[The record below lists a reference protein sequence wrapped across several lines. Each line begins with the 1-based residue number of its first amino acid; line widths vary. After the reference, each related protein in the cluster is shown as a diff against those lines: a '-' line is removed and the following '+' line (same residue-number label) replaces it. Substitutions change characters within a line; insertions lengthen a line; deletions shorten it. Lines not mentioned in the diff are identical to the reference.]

1 MKSKSK
7 KEIKIIDRIALI
19 YIDYSKLS
27 MKLTILFNKINKMPL
42 FSNLEENQEICFE
55 KSDNKNSTIIDPNDI
70 NIESPSGSFFEN
82 EIKNSNGIFNEKN
95 GDLLLENFS
104 NVLHDEIHNVYLT
117 YLKVEKNIFKKLN
130 SLLNHSEKFPYFNL
144 LQLVTKLK
152 EINQLSNDTFKLTYY
167 IEINLK
173 LLKKICNELDLKI
186 SKLYDKGFLSY
197 QILRNQFELPDTP
210 LSYILKFKIIDE
222 SCFII
227 DDLRKKLLNYI
238 NICDRT
244 NITKINNESNLSKN
258 LLSDED
264 RSIMN
269 SLDQQLNDERVAKKT
284 INKLL
289 SKSNHYNLE
298 IIKNLKLIFLL
309 SKIRLKYYNLS
320 VFIRYEYSQSNIQNE
335 NDKVFINSLMDEE
348 NVIHYF
354 IDKSVYKEYI
364 NKKKNKLSKGNRS
377 NINLILIK
385 FFIYQIIFC
394 TSLFYKKDDENN
406 KNNSLYIGIIF
417 IGIFLSKIFTN
428 ILLKEGKNHFS
439 IIILSQIFI
448 IIGLIIPMFSFTQ
461 EKTFILI
468 SRFFIGFSSTFS
480 LNGNYLMTYVPRS
493 LLKFYLKKYN
503 FLKIPSNIL
512 GFLISYILFDLNQ
525 KRIFGLNNFSDLIF
539 LFISLI
545 LLLIFVIIFIP
556 TSSLNFSTINDDT
569 TTILFENDAASYGQ
583 KKNITLS
590 DKKNIDKINI
600 NLNKESELGN
610 YVETNKI
617 NNYIDSVILQSNK
630 FFSFNHSNFI
640 SICFILISQYVNYM
654 IIFFFGYYHI
664 LNDNTDKKSLCLI
677 FAFSYLSYF
686 IFHFLKK
693 LFKCI
698 KQFSHKKRF
707 VLTLLQI
714 FQIFFIFLYLMGI
727 DLIKEYFKLNYLY
740 NILSF
745 IIIINCLVIENKSL
759 KLLSRLIPKTF
770 KLCGLSIYFYLDFLE
785 NFSKLFCCLI
795 IYYEKNDF
803 VFSKYISY
811 LILCINLL
819 TFFIFLLCF
828 KNLKTNP
835 LNKMVLRK
843 YKLEIGVD

>member
-7 KEIKIIDRIALI
+7 KEIKIIDRIALN

-27 MKLTILFNKINKMPL
+27 MKLNILFHKISKMPL
-42 FSNLEENQEICFE
+42 CSNLEENQEICFE
-55 KSDNKNSTIIDPNDI
+55 KSDNTNSTLIDPNDI
-70 NIESPSGSFFEN
+70 NIESPSSSFFEN
-82 EIKNSNGIFNEKN
+82 EKKNSNGIFKEKN
-95 GDLLLENFS
+95 GDFLENFS
-104 NVLHDEIHNVYLT
+104 NVLNDEIHNVYLT

-130 SLLNHSEKFPYFNL
+130 SLLNHSENFPYFNL

-173 LLKKICNELDLKI
+173 LLKQICNELDSKI

-227 DDLRKKLLNYI
+227 DDLRKKLLNTI
-238 NICDRT
+238 NSCDRT
-244 NITKINNESNLSKN
+244 NITKIDNDSNLSQN
-258 LLSDED
+258 LLSDQD

-298 IIKNLKLIFLL
+298 IIKNLHLIFLL

-348 NVIHYF
+348 NVIRYF
-354 IDKSVYKEYI
+354 IGKSVYKEYI

-394 TSLFYKKDDENN
+394 TSLFYKNDDE

-428 ILLKEGKNHFS
+428 ILLKEGKKHFL

-448 IIGLIIPMFSFTQ
+448 IIGLIIPMFSFTP
-461 EKTFILI
+461 EKTFFLI
-468 SRFFIGFSSTFS
+468 SRFFIGFSSAFS
-480 LNGNYLMTYVPRS
+480 LNGNYLMTYVPRY

-512 GFLISYILFDLNQ
+512 GFLISYILFDLNK

-539 LFISLI
+539 LIISLI
-545 LLLIFVIIFIP
+545 LFLLFVIIFIP
-556 TSSLNFSTINDDT
+556 TSSLNFSMSYDDT
-569 TTILFENDAASYGQ
+569 TTTLFENDAASYGQ

-600 NLNKESELGN
+600 NLNKESELGK

-617 NNYIDSVILQSNK
+617 NNYIDSVILQTNK

-664 LNDNTDKKSLCLI
+664 LNDKSDKKSLCLI
-677 FAFSYLSYF
+677 FTLSYLSYF

-707 VLTLLQI
+707 ALTLLQI
-714 FQIFFIFLYLMGI
+714 FQIFFIFLYLIGI
-727 DLIKEYFKLNYLY
+727 DLFKEFDEFNYLY

-795 IYYEKNDF
+795 IYYENREK
-803 VFSKYISY
+803 VITKYISY
-811 LILCINLL
+811 LILCINLF
-819 TFFIFLLCF
+819 TFFVFLLCF

-843 YKLEIGVD
+843 NKLEIGVD